1 MNTFL
6 IITAYGELF
15 LWIAAF
21 LLFFLHRG
29 NSFAESASYA
39 VICTLMTLSFV
50 FQVMFILDVPSAS
63 FFLEA
68 ILSIGAVAGIL
79 TLRMHIKRV
88 WEILKFV
95 AVKQPLAILAL
106 FAAFGYLAFLAGL
119 SAPETASK
127 DLFTKI
133 RLFEKH
139 ETFFLPTDGGENYA
153 LFPVNITV
161 LSHLFLRADSQ
172 VGIGLFGFLA
182 YLSIG
187 FSTYALSRRYAWP
200 ATAFT
205 VTFITLSL
213 PRLVFLSTTPGE
225 EIIPAA
231 VSLFCIL
238 AIYRSLEHPDI
249 QDLIL
254 LILGILFS
262 ISSNFLCLAFPA
274 ILFVLSC
281 VLFIRRH
288 GTVTWTSLLVRHWKI
303 SLAALIPILVFSQIW
318 LFEFNIFK
326 YGGWLGNSAQ
336 LSNVPLKGN
345 VLLGALANLVRYFFE
360 IIHLTRPMDMLFNW
374 VLGFSFNEVLMKTY
388 NFFFAPLFG
397 TSGAA
402 VPFVFTWMPNGRLSW
417 FGPFGFLFVIPSIIM
432 AIFRGHRRLKAISV
446 ALAGYVYIIAL
457 VIAWR
462 PGNAQF
468 FTIVFTCGGFCVS
481 FLLPPWRFTTA
492 GKKCLQMISILLLI
506 YVCLFNVDKPL
517 LQLPELSSSISCI
530 NTPDPN
536 RFQDLFL
543 LPPII

>member
-1 MNTFL
+1 MNTFF
-6 IITAYGELF
+6 IIIAYGELF

-21 LLFFLHRG
+21 FLFFLHRG
-29 NSFAESASYA
+29 NSFAESSAYA
-39 VICTLMTLSFV
+39 IISTLMTLSFV
-50 FQVMFILDVPSAS
+50 FQMTLIMGMPSAS

-68 ILSIGAVAGIL
+68 ILTIGAGAGIL
-79 TLRMHIKRV
+79 TLRMHLKRV

-95 AVKQPLAILAL
+95 AIKQPLAVSAL
-106 FAAFGYLAFLAGL
+106 FAAFVYLAFLACI
-119 SAPETASK
+119 SNPETGYQ
-127 DLFTKI
+127 DLFTNI
-133 RLFEKH
+133 RLFEEH
-139 ETFFLPTDGGENYA
+139 ETFFLPTESGENHA
-153 LFPVNITV
+153 LFPVNIAV

-172 VGIGLFGFLA
+172 MGIGLFGFLA

-238 AIYRSLEHPDI
+238 AIYRALEHPDI

-262 ISSNFLCLAFPA
+262 ISGNFLCLAFPS
-274 ILFVLSC
+274 ILIVLSC

-326 YGGWLGNSAQ
+326 YGGWLGDSA
-336 LSNVPLKGN
+336 LSSNVPLKGN

-360 IIHLTRPMDMLFNW
+360 IIHLTRPVDMIFNW
-374 VLGFSFNEVLMKTY
+374 AFGFSFNELLMKTY

-457 VIAWR
+457 VVAWR

-481 FLLPPWRFTTA
+481 FLLPPWRFTTT
-492 GKKCLQMISILLLI
+492 GKKCLQVISILLLI

-517 LQLPELSSSISCI
+517 LKLPELSGSISCI
-530 NTPDPN
+530 HKPDPN
-536 RFQDLFL
+536 RLSDLL
-543 LPPII
+543 PLPPII

>member
-1 MNTFL
+1 MNTFF
-6 IITAYGELF
+6 IIIAYGELF
-15 LWIAAF
+15 LWITAF
-21 LLFFLHRG
+21 FLFFLYRG
-29 NSFAESASYA
+29 NSFAESCAYA
-39 VICTLMTLSFV
+39 IISTLMTLSFV
-50 FQVMFILDVPSAS
+50 FQMTLIMGLPSAS
-63 FFLEA
+63 FILEA
-68 ILSIGAVAGIL
+68 ILTIGAGAGIL
-79 TLRMHIKRV
+79 TLRLHFKRV

-95 AVKQPLAILAL
+95 AIKQPLAVSTL
-106 FAAFGYLAFLAGL
+106 FAAFVYLAFLACI
-119 SAPETASK
+119 SNPETGYQ
-127 DLFTKI
+127 DLFNNI
-133 RLFEKH
+133 RLFEEH
-139 ETFFLPTDGGENYA
+139 ETFFLPTEQGKNHA
-153 LFPVNITV
+153 LFPVNIAV

-238 AIYRSLEHPDI
+238 AIYRALEHPDI

-262 ISSNFLCLAFPA
+262 ISGNFLCLAFPS
-274 ILFVLSC
+274 ILLVLSC

-303 SLAALIPILVFSQIW
+303 SLSALIPILVFSQIW

-326 YGGWLGNSAQ
+326 YGGWLGDSA
-336 LSNVPLKGN
+336 LSSNVPLKGN

-360 IIHLTRPMDMLFNW
+360 IIHLTRPVDMIFNW
-374 VLGFSFNEVLMKTY
+374 AFGFSFNELLMKTY

-492 GKKCLQMISILLLI
+492 GKKCLQVISILLLI

-517 LQLPELSSSISCI
+517 FQLPELSSSISCI

-536 RFQDLFL
+536 
-543 LPPII
+543 